1 MERTDDLG
9 IGGLHL
15 VQDTDLFCFGTDSVQ
30 LTDFARARPGDTVVD
45 LCTGNGIIPILM
57 SAKTRAE
64 KLFGIELQ
72 SRSYELACKNAQ
84 LNGLDGRV
92 NFICGDINDI
102 RNLLPNACANV
113 VTCNPPYMPAKSGFV
128 SPTDEKAIARHE
140 IAVGIDGIVSAAA
153 WLLRYGG
160 HLYMVHRADRL
171 CDVICTMRAYRI
183 EPKRLKFLH
192 PTPYRAP
199 NLILVDG
206 MVGANPSLKIEE
218 PIYVNGD

>member
-9 IGGLHL
+9 IGGLRL
-15 VQDTDLFCFGTDSVQ
+15 IQDTDLFCFGTDSVQ
-30 LTDFARARPGDTVVD
+30 LTDFARARPNDTVVD

-57 SAKTRAE
+57 SAKTRA
-64 KLFGIELQ
+64 KKFIGIELQ
-72 SRSYELACKNAQ
+72 QRSYDLACRNAR
-84 LNGLDGRV
+84 LNGLEGRAE
-92 NFICGDINDI
+92 FIRGDINGIRDI
-102 RNLLPNACANV
+102 LPNACADA
-113 VTCNPPYMPAKSGFV
+113 VTCNPPYMPEKSGFI

-171 CDVICTMRAYRI
+171 CDVICTMREHKI

-206 MVGANPSLKIEE
+206 MAGANPSLKIEE
-218 PIYVNGD
+218 PIYINGD